1 MIPILFPADAETYTT
16 QGLGA
21 LSDAISCK
29 VREERNGEYE
39 LEMKYPQA
47 GLHFSEIADRCIILA
62 IPSPWRAAQPFRIY
76 RITKPLNGV
85 CTIYARH
92 ITYDLSGIPV
102 NVFSAQSA
110 AGAMSGLKTNSATAN
125 PFEFWTDKQTAAA
138 FAVSV
143 PASIRSLLG
152 GRTGSILDVYG
163 GEYEWDGWTVRLH
176 EHRGTDRGVTIRY
189 GKNLTD
195 IEQDRNIANVRTG
208 LYPYW
213 ADNDGNL
220 VVCDPPIVNA
230 PGSYDFINIQTVDFS
245 QEWQEAP
252 TPAQLKARAEQY
264 IQANGIGVPTVSIS
278 VSFVDLSRTD
288 QYKDL
293 ALLEQCDLCDTLT
306 VQFEAL
312 GIDATA
318 EVVSIE
324 TDVLLERYD
333 KIEVGSLRTN
343 IADTIVDNQQRT
355 DEQIKQ
361 TTSYLED
368 RIQQSTDLITNGG
381 GYIYR
386 KFDAAKNWVEIGS
399 TDNLDLSKAIHVW
412 RWNNGGFGH
421 SGNGYNGPYRTAI
434 TQDGHIVADFI
445 DAGTLTANIIRAGIL
460 QDMKGWNF
468 WDLETGEFRLAATAT
483 VNGQQIATKPETIS
497 GVDVE
502 YASGTSQTT
511 PPTSGWST
519 TAPAWQDGRY
529 IWQRTVTTL
538 ADGTKSISEPT
549 CIQGG
554 KGAQGPAGKDGA
566 GVSQIVEQYY
576 LSTSSTTQTGGSWS
590 TAQPKWQKGRYI
602 WTRSMV
608 TWTDGTTTYTDP
620 VLAQAINGAN
630 QSASDA
636 QQSVND
642 LDNSLNSEGVF
653 NRLTDNGK
661 IQGIYMSGGQL
672 YINGSYIKSGTL
684 NANLIRAGILQDVE
698 GKAFYLDLANGV
710 LRMNAT
716 ELSISGAPA
725 ASQSYA
731 QQQAQAAQQAAI
743 AAAAQSLS
751 DYADTVTAS
760 LDDLQQQVDGQI
772 TTYFYDYKPAN
783 DNAPANEW
791 TTVEEMRRH
800 AGDLFYNTS
809 NGDAYRWALN
819 YGTWQ
824 WLEIVD
830 TDVAAALAAAAA
842 AQDTADSKRRV
853 FTAQPVPPYD
863 VGDLWAEENNGPLQV
878 CVTSKASGGAFAAAD
893 WTDAANYTAQAAE
906 AGRNLIS
913 NTQLL
918 GVTSSNSWA
927 DVSDCTASY
936 DTTDDSNYYI
946 VRLPA
951 TDYALQN
958 LRGKTVTLSYQVKI
972 DREITYGIE
981 HTPALFTLRVDI
993 EFADGSS
1000 QSIHPDYEIHTD
1012 DVANIIATQP
1022 TNGWVTKT
1030 KTAEIQDKEIE
1041 SVTLK
1046 YIFQYIAGAASFR
1059 YAKLEFGEIATPWSP
1074 APEDT
1079 AIAAEAPAL
1088 DQLGTFNKLTNNG
1101 QLQGIYMSGGQL
1113 YINGSYI
1120 RAGTI
1125 DASQV
1130 NVTNLNA
1137 DNIKSGTI
1145 TGRAISGGTITG
1157 TTITGSSV
1165 RSTSNSGSVLVYQGH
1180 VSLYDPSGN
1189 TLLDIVPGGNNNP
1202 ANLRF
1207 YLPSFGNVGSISC
1220 QNDNGLG
1227 RIIVNCSNN
1236 GFFTTNR
1243 IQTQEIAC
1251 SNGSGIYSNSYK
1263 FTPGNKNFGWVE
1275 SDGGRVVSFDKVNLG
1290 TTGATWKVDW
1300 VWVADI
1306 GRYCLATVT

>member
-1 MIPILFPADAETYTT
+1 MTPILFPADAATYTT

-29 VREERNGEYE
+29 VREERNGEFE
-39 LEMKYPQA
+39 LEMQYPQA
-47 GLHFSEIADRCIILA
+47 GLHFSEISDRCIILA

-102 NVFSAQSA
+102 NVFSATSA
-110 AGAMSGLKTNSATAN
+110 AGALSGLKTNSATAN
-125 PFEFWTDKQTAAA
+125 PFEFWTDKQTSAA
-138 FAVSV
+138 FSVSV

-152 GRTGSILDVYG
+152 GSRGSVLDVYG

-213 ADNDGNL
+213 ADSDGNL

-230 PGSYDFINIQTVDFS
+230 PGSHDFINIQTVDFS

-264 IQANGIGVPTVSIS
+264 IQANEIGVPIVSIS

-293 ALLEQCDLCDTLT
+293 ALLEQCDLCDTVT

-434 TQDGHIVADFI
+434 TQDGHIVADFV
-445 DAGTLTANIIRAGIL
+445 DAGTLTANI
-460 QDMKGWNF
+460 M
-468 WDLETGEFRLAATAT
+468 
-483 VNGQQIATKPETIS
+483 
-497 GVDVE
+497 
-502 YASGTSQTT
+502 
-511 PPTSGWST
+511 
-519 TAPAWQDGRY
+519 
-529 IWQRTVTTL
+529 
-538 ADGTKSISEPT
+538 
-549 CIQGG
+549 
-554 KGAQGPAGKDGA
+554 
-566 GVSQIVEQYY
+566 
-576 LSTSSTTQTGGSWS
+576 
-590 TAQPKWQKGRYI
+590 
-602 WTRSMV
+602 
-608 TWTDGTTTYTDP
+608 
-620 VLAQAINGAN
+620 
-630 QSASDA
+630 
-636 QQSVND
+636 
-642 LDNSLNSEGVF
+642 
-653 NRLTDNGK
+653 
-661 IQGIYMSGGQL
+661 
-672 YINGSYIKSGTL
+672 
-684 NANLIRAGILQDVE
+684 RAGILQDVE
-698 GKAFYLDLANGV
+698 GKAFYLDLTNGV

-731 QQQAQAAQQAAI
+731 QQKAQAAQHAAI
-743 AAAAQSLS
+743 QAAAQSLN
-751 DYADTVTAS
+751 DYAETVTAS

-809 NGDAYRWALN
+809 NGDAYRWAQN

-878 CVTSKASGGAFAAAD
+878 CVTAKASGAAFAAAD

-906 AGRNLIS
+906 AGRNIILNS
-913 NTQLL
+913 QYMGN
-918 GVTSSNSWA
+918 TSSLSNIENDDGTIIISFAEGENNQARSWPRNISEYGLDRLRGA
-927 DVSDCTASY
+927 EVTVSY
-936 DTTDDSNYYI
+936 DYQITEAIEYASGASGTPGAI
-946 VRLPA
+946 GRL
-951 TDYALQN
+951 
-958 LRGKTVTLSYQVKI
+958 
-972 DREITYGIE
+972 EIT
-981 HTPALFTLRVDI
+981 
-993 EFADGSS
+993 FADGSKQYIGAPS
-1000 QSIHPDYEIHTD
+1000 NAFDSL
-1012 DVANIIATQP
+1012 
-1022 TNGWVTKT
+1022 G
-1030 KTAEIQDKEIE
+1030 TAVMPAFARVSASGVVYDKEIS
-1041 SVTLK
+1041 SVRFNF
-1046 YIFQYIAGAASFR
+1046 YGQYFT
-1059 YAKLEFGEIATPWSP
+1059 GEIKYRNPKVELGAFATPWSP

-1130 NVTNLNA
+1130 NVTNINA

-1145 TGRAISGGTITG
+1145 TGREISGGTITG
-1157 TTITGSSV
+1157 TTITGSSI
-1165 RSTSNSGSVLVYQGH
+1165 RSASNSGSVLVYQGH

-1189 TLLDIVPGGNNNP
+1189 TLLDIVPGGNNSP
-1202 ANLRF
+1202 ANLNF
-1207 YLPSFGNVGSISC
+1207 FLPGFGNVGSISC

-1227 RIIVNCSNN
+1227 RIVVTCGNN

-1243 IQTQEIAC
+1243 IQTQEIAV
-1251 SNGSGIYSNSYK
+1251 SGSGLYVSSIYYNGNNDLMMYRSGGNSG
-1263 FTPGNKNFGWVE
+1263 FNVVRAGGLTDKNGIYHGLVWVYD
-1275 SDGGRVVSFDKVNLG
+1275 SNLG
-1290 TTGATWKVDW
+1290 RDV
-1300 VWVADI
+1300 
-1306 GRYCLATVT
+1306 LAAE

>member
-1 MIPILFPADAETYTT
+1 MIPILFPADAATYTT

-21 LSDAISCK
+21 LSDVISCR
-29 VREERNGEYE
+29 VREERNGEFE
-39 LEMKYPQA
+39 LEMQYPQA
-47 GLHFSEIADRCIILA
+47 GLHFSEISDRCIILA

-102 NVFSAQSA
+102 NVFSASSA
-110 AGAMSGLKTNSATAN
+110 AGALSGLKTNSATAN
-125 PFEFWTDKQTAAA
+125 PFGFWTDKQTAAA
-138 FAVSV
+138 FTVSV

-152 GRTGSILDVYG
+152 GSTGSILDVYG

-213 ADNDGNL
+213 ADSDGNL

-252 TPAQLKARAEQY
+252 TTAQLKARAEQY
-264 IQANGIGVPTVSIS
+264 IQANEIGVPTVSIS

-293 ALLEQCDLCDTLT
+293 ALLEQCDLCDTVT

-386 KFDAAKNWVEIGS
+386 KFDADKNWTEIGS

-412 RWNNGGFGH
+412 RWNNGGFGY
-421 SGNGYNGPYRTAI
+421 SRNGYNGPYRTAI

-445 DAGTLTANIIRAGIL
+445 DAGTLTA
-460 QDMKGWNF
+460 
-468 WDLETGEFRLAATAT
+468 
-483 VNGQQIATKPETIS
+483 
-497 GVDVE
+497 
-502 YASGTSQTT
+502 
-511 PPTSGWST
+511 
-519 TAPAWQDGRY
+519 
-529 IWQRTVTTL
+529 
-538 ADGTKSISEPT
+538 SI
-549 CIQGG
+549 
-554 KGAQGPAGKDGA
+554 
-566 GVSQIVEQYY
+566 
-576 LSTSSTTQTGGSWS
+576 
-590 TAQPKWQKGRYI
+590 
-602 WTRSMV
+602 M
-608 TWTDGTTTYTDP
+608 
-620 VLAQAINGAN
+620 
-630 QSASDA
+630 
-636 QQSVND
+636 
-642 LDNSLNSEGVF
+642 
-653 NRLTDNGK
+653 
-661 IQGIYMSGGQL
+661 
-672 YINGSYIKSGTL
+672 
-684 NANLIRAGILQDVE
+684 RAGILQDVE
-698 GKAFYLDLANGV
+698 GKAFYLDLPNGV

-731 QQQAQAAQQAAI
+731 QQQAKKAQQAAI
-743 AAAAQSLS
+743 QAAAQSLES
-751 DYADTVTAS
+751 YADTVTAS

-772 TTYFYDYKPAN
+772 TTYFYDYAPTAN
-783 DNAPANEW
+783 NAPASGW
-791 TTVEEMRRH
+791 TTEEERQRH
-800 AGDLFYNTS
+800 AGDLFYNTT
-809 NGDAYRWALN
+809 NGDAYRWAQVD
-819 YGTWQ
+819 GTWQ

-878 CVTSKASGGAFAAAD
+878 CVTAKASGAAFAAAD
-893 WTDAANYTAQAAE
+893 WTDAANYTAQAAV

-927 DVSDCTASY
+927 DISDCTVSY

-958 LRGKTVTLSYQVKI
+958 LRGKTVTLSYQFKI
-972 DREITYGIE
+972 DREITYGTE

-1046 YIFQYIAGAASFR
+1046 YIFQYVAGAASFR

-1157 TTITGSSV
+1157 TTITGSSL
-1165 RSTSNSGSVLVYQGH
+1165 RSASNSGSVLVYQGH

>member
-1 MIPILFPADAETYTT
+1 MVGRHYRRDLHTKVVDVMTPVLFPADATSFAT

-21 LSDAISCK
+21 LTDAISCT
-29 VREERNGEYE
+29 VIEERNGEFE
-39 LEMKYPQA
+39 LEMQYPQT
-47 GLHFSEIADRCIILA
+47 GVHFADISDRCIITA
-62 IPSPWRAAQPFRIY
+62 IPSPWRTAQPFRIY
-76 RITKPLNGV
+76 RITKPMNGV

-92 ITYDLSGIPV
+92 ITYDLGGIPV
-102 NVFSAQSA
+102 NVFSAQNVASALAGLKSNSA
-110 AGAMSGLKTNSATAN
+110 AEN
-125 PFEFWTDKQTAAA
+125 PFEFWTDKTTTAN
-138 FAVSV
+138 FAVTT
-143 PASIRSLLG
+143 PAALRSRLG
-152 GRTGSILDVYG
+152 GNTGSILDVYG
-163 GEYEWDGWTVRLH
+163 GEYEWDGLTVKLH
-176 EHRGTDRGVTIRY
+176 KNRGSDRGVTIRY

-208 LYPYW
+208 IYPYW
-213 ADNDGNL
+213 TNSDGVL
-220 VVCDPPIVNA
+220 VVCDPPVVNA
-230 PGSYDFINIQTVDFS
+230 PGSYDFANIETVDFS
-245 QEWQEAP
+245 QDFEEQP
-252 TPAQLKARAEQY
+252 TPAQLKERAEQY
-264 IQANGIGVPTVSIS
+264 ISANNIGVPSVSIS
-278 VSFVDLSRTD
+278 VSFVDLSQTD
-288 QYKDL
+288 QYKGL
-293 ALLEQCDLCDTLT
+293 ALLEQCDLCDIVT

-312 GIDATA
+312 GVDATA
-318 EVVSIE
+318 EIVRIE
-324 TDVLLERYD
+324 TDVLLERY
-333 KIEVGSLRTN
+333 KTIEVGSLRTN
-343 IADTIVDNQQRT
+343 IAYTIVSNNQAT
-355 DEQIKQ
+355 NEKIDK
-361 TTSYLED
+361 TTSWLEK
-368 RIQQSTDLITNGG
+368 QVQEATDQITNGG

-386 KFDAAKNWVEIGS
+386 VYDANKNLVEIGS
-399 TDNLDLSKAIHVW
+399 TDNLDLSKAKNVW
-412 RWNNGGFGH
+412 RWNNGGFGY
-421 SGNGYNGPYRTAI
+421 SGTGYNGPYRTAI

-445 DAGTLTANIIRAGIL
+445 DTGTLTANI
-460 QDMKGWNF
+460 M
-468 WDLETGEFRLAATAT
+468 
-483 VNGQQIATKPETIS
+483 
-497 GVDVE
+497 
-502 YASGTSQTT
+502 
-511 PPTSGWST
+511 
-519 TAPAWQDGRY
+519 
-529 IWQRTVTTL
+529 
-538 ADGTKSISEPT
+538 
-549 CIQGG
+549 
-554 KGAQGPAGKDGA
+554 
-566 GVSQIVEQYY
+566 
-576 LSTSSTTQTGGSWS
+576 
-590 TAQPKWQKGRYI
+590 
-602 WTRSMV
+602 
-608 TWTDGTTTYTDP
+608 
-620 VLAQAINGAN
+620 
-630 QSASDA
+630 
-636 QQSVND
+636 
-642 LDNSLNSEGVF
+642 
-653 NRLTDNGK
+653 
-661 IQGIYMSGGQL
+661 
-672 YINGSYIKSGTL
+672 
-684 NANLIRAGILQDVE
+684 RAGILQDVE
-698 GKAFYLDLANGV
+698 GEAFYLDLLNGV

-731 QQQAQAAQQAAI
+731 QQQAQAAQRAAI
-743 AAAAQSLS
+743 QAAAQSLN
-751 DYADTVTAS
+751 DYAETVTAS

-809 NGDAYRWALN
+809 NGDAYRWTLN

-878 CVTSKASGGAFAAAD
+878 CVTAKASGAAFAAAD

-927 DVSDCTASY
+927 DVSDCTVTY

-946 VRLPA
+946 VRLSA

-958 LRGKTVTLSYQVKI
+958 LRGKTVTLSYQFKI
-972 DREITYGIE
+972 DREITYGTE

-1046 YIFQYIAGAASFR
+1046 YIFQYIAGAAAFR

-1157 TTITGSSV
+1157 TTITGSSL
-1165 RSTSNSGSVLVYQGH
+1165 RSASNSGSVLVYQGH

-1275 SDGGRVVSFDKVNLG
+1275 SDGSRVVSFDKVNLG

>member
-1 MIPILFPADAETYTT
+1 MIPILFPADAATYTT

-21 LSDAISCK
+21 LSDAISCR
-29 VREERNGEYE
+29 VREERNGEFE
-39 LEMKYPQA
+39 LEMQYPQA

-92 ITYDLSGIPV
+92 VTYDLSGIPV
-102 NVFSAQSA
+102 NVFSATSA
-110 AGAMSGLKTNSATAN
+110 AGALSGLKTNSATAN
-125 PFEFWTDKQTAAA
+125 PFEFWTDKQTSAA
-138 FAVSV
+138 FSVSV

-152 GRTGSILDVYG
+152 GSQGSVLDVYG

-230 PGSYDFINIQTVDFS
+230 PGSYDFINIQAVDFS

-264 IQANGIGVPTVSIS
+264 IQANEIGVPTVSIS

-293 ALLEQCDLCDTLT
+293 ALLEQCDLCDTVT

-318 EVVSIE
+318 EVVRIE

-333 KIEVGSLRTN
+333 KIEVGSLRAN

-412 RWNNGGFGH
+412 RWNNGGFGY

-460 QDMKGWNF
+460 QD
-468 WDLETGEFRLAATAT
+468 
-483 VNGQQIATKPETIS
+483 
-497 GVDVE
+497 
-502 YASGTSQTT
+502 
-511 PPTSGWST
+511 
-519 TAPAWQDGRY
+519 
-529 IWQRTVTTL
+529 
-538 ADGTKSISEPT
+538 
-549 CIQGG
+549 
-554 KGAQGPAGKDGA
+554 
-566 GVSQIVEQYY
+566 
-576 LSTSSTTQTGGSWS
+576 
-590 TAQPKWQKGRYI
+590 
-602 WTRSMV
+602 
-608 TWTDGTTTYTDP
+608 
-620 VLAQAINGAN
+620 
-630 QSASDA
+630 
-636 QQSVND
+636 
-642 LDNSLNSEGVF
+642 
-653 NRLTDNGK
+653 
-661 IQGIYMSGGQL
+661 
-672 YINGSYIKSGTL
+672 
-684 NANLIRAGILQDVE
+684 VE
-698 GKAFYLDLANGV
+698 GKAFYLDLPNGV

-743 AAAAQSLS
+743 QAAAQSLS
-751 DYADTVTAS
+751 DYAETVTAS

-772 TTYFYDYKPAN
+772 TTYFYDYKPTN
-783 DNAPANEW
+783 NNAPANEW
-791 TTVEEMRRH
+791 TTAEEIRRH

-809 NGDAYRWALN
+809 NGDAYRWAQF

-853 FTAQPVPPYD
+853 FTAKPVPPYD

-878 CVTSKASGGAFAAAD
+878 CVTAKASGAAFAAAD

-927 DVSDCTASY
+927 DVSDCTVTY

-972 DREITYGIE
+972 DREITYGTE

-1046 YIFQYIAGAASFR
+1046 YIFQYIAGAAAFR

-1125 DASQV
+1125 DASLV

-1157 TTITGSSV
+1157 TSITGSSL
-1165 RSTSNSGSVLVYQGH
+1165 RSASNSGSVLVYQGH

-1202 ANLRF
+1202 ANLNF
-1207 YLPSFGNVGSISC
+1207 FLPGFGYVGAISC
-1220 QNDNGLG
+1220 QNDKGLG
-1227 RIIVNCSNN
+1227 RIVVTCANN

-1243 IQTQEIAC
+1243 IQTQEIAV
-1251 SNGSGIYSNSYK
+1251 SGSGLYVSSIYYNGNNDLMMYRSGGNSG
-1263 FTPGNKNFGWVE
+1263 FNVVRAGGLTDKNGKYHGLVWVYD
-1275 SDGGRVVSFDKVNLG
+1275 SNLG
-1290 TTGATWKVDW
+1290 RDV
-1300 VWVADI
+1300 
-1306 GRYCLATVT
+1306 LAAE